1 MGILKS
7 AFFGLLFIVAAAI
20 LLFWAEGRA
29 VNTARALEEG
39 SGIVVE
45 VNAGQV
51 DPANDGR
58 LVHIMGDAVA
68 QDVPA
73 DTRFGIRAEG
83 AMRLARKVEMLQWR
97 EVAREVERTG
107 NDGKTVKTTVY
118 DYEQVWSAT
127 PVNSSGFKT
136 ASAPKNPPMPVQ
148 GDTFD
153 VMAAKVGA
161 FTIAGNE
168 VAHLSRKTPLPL
180 TETGIRQ
187 AAAALGG
194 TKPMWLV
201 NDLFLSAS
209 DPDKPEVGD
218 IRIGYER
225 GDVTRVSAVGKQQG
239 GRLIAYTTSNG
250 RDVFLI
256 QNGQASAQEMFKDAI
271 AGNVFLTWVIRI
283 SGLALM
289 FGGFLLSFTPLTLT
303 LGRIP
308 LIGGLVRGGASLVAV
323 IMTLLLGG
331 LVIGI
336 GWIFFR
342 PLLGIA
348 IILAGV
354 VLAVALGVLGRKKPP
369 QAAPV
374 QP

>member
-7 AFFGLLFIVAAAI
+7 AFFGLLLIAAAAI

-39 SGIVVE
+39 
-45 VNAGQV
+45 AGLVIEIDAGKV
-51 DPANDGR
+51 DPANDGK
-58 LVHIMGDAVA
+58 LVHLSGHAVA

-73 DTRFGIRAEG
+73 DTRFGTKAEG
-83 AMRLARKVEMLQWR
+83 AMRLVRKVEMLQWR

-107 NDGKTVKTTVY
+107 NDGKVVKTTVY
-118 DYEQVWSAT
+118 DYEKVWSAM
-127 PVNSSGFKT
+127 PISSSGFKA

-153 VMAAKVGA
+153 VLAAKVGG

-168 VAHLSRKTPLPL
+168 VAALSRKTPLPL
-180 TETGIRQ
+180 ADAGIRQ

-201 NDLFLSAS
+201 NDMFLSAS
-209 DPDKPEVGD
+209 DPDSPEIGD

-239 GRLIAYTTSNG
+239 ERLIDYTTSNG

-271 AGNVFLTWVIRI
+271 SGNVFLTWVIRI
-283 SGLALM
+283 AGLALM
-289 FGGFLLSFTPLTLT
+289 FGGFLLSFTPLTMT

-308 LIGGLVRGGASLVAV
+308 LIGGLVRGGASLVSV

-331 LVIGI
+331 LVIGL

-354 VLAVALGVLGRKKPP
+354 VLAFALGYFGKKKEAV
-369 QAAPV
+369 AAAA
-374 QP
+374 